1 MDNNEKYIKCP
12 DCKKNVLSCNCL
24 GNYEYVL
31 YLLIRMFKNAIDR
44 EIWFPFLTIHRGRT
58 MATKKQM
65 YERLVVIN
73 QENQGS
79 VSSIHKTVRS
89 ISYYQNHIKRDV
101 REIRQACTDRRFGCG
116 SNK

>member
-44 EIWFPFLTIHRGRT
+44 EIWFPFLTI
-58 MATKKQM
+58 
-65 YERLVVIN
+65 
-73 QENQGS
+73 QEGEQWLLKN
-79 VSSIHKTVRS
+79 RCM
-89 ISYYQNHIKRDV
+89 RD
-101 REIRQACTDRRFGCG
+101 
-116 SNK
+116 